1 MALLKTDE
9 ALKRAA
15 PKIFY
20 GWIIVGVAWLINLA
34 SNSYFNPVLG
44 VFVKPLADEFQ
55 WSRTSIAGAV
65 TAGTVLGAIVSPL
78 IGPILDR
85 RGTKLVVVVGFSVIT
100 LCLFSLAGISSLWHF
115 YLAYGLGRAVATGVT
130 SLSSTVAV
138 SNWFIKYRAR
148 AMGISI
154 TGIRAGA
161 ALMPLMVQLVI
172 LGTGSWRIS
181 WLFLAFLVAATTV
194 IPSLLFL
201 RRRPEDFGLL
211 PDGVASTPMTEG
223 TASAT
228 SDAQAK
234 EVSWTLKEA
243 MRTTSL
249 WLLILATSQF
259 FFVSGAVNLHLL
271 PYLTDQGISPAMAV
285 LSVTVL
291 ALAGAFGSVLWGLLA
306 ERLSVRW
313 TFALG
318 LLSSGLVVFFLL
330 LVQSFPMA
338 MIFAVA
344 YGFTYGGLVGL
355 APVVFA
361 DYFGRASLGTI
372 RGFATPFQLATNST
386 GFLFAAA
393 VYDINKSYAVA
404 FVVLGV
410 AYLTAGVWTLLAR
423 PPVKS
428 GASMGGAGSRSA
440 LG

>member
-1 MALLKTDE
+1 
-9 ALKRAA
+9 
-15 PKIFY
+15 
-20 GWIIVGVAWLINLA
+20 
-34 SNSYFNPVLG
+34 
-44 VFVKPLADEFQ
+44 
-55 WSRTSIAGAV
+55 
-65 TAGTVLGAIVSPL
+65 
-78 IGPILDR
+78 
-85 RGTKLVVVVGFSVIT
+85 
-100 LCLFSLAGISSLWHF
+100 
-115 YLAYGLGRAVATGVT
+115 
-130 SLSSTVAV
+130 
-138 SNWFIKYRAR
+138 
-148 AMGISI
+148 
-154 TGIRAGA
+154 
-161 ALMPLMVQLVI
+161 
-172 LGTGSWRIS
+172 
-181 WLFLAFLVAATTV
+181 
-194 IPSLLFL
+194 
-201 RRRPEDFGLL
+201 
-211 PDGVASTPMTEG
+211 MTEG

-243 MRTTSL
+243 MSTTSL

-330 LVQSFPMA
+330 LVQNFPMA